1 MRVSLSWHLP
11 ASVESPKVQE
21 MYNSQINM
29 TTQNLIPSEEI
40 FCFLLLLPPPLVF
53 LCKFRFL
60 KVGTFKI
67 NAHLYGID
75 LWHICNH
82 SCSTNQCLYILSRP

>member
-29 TTQNLIPSEEI
+29 TTQNLIPREEI

-60 KVGTFKI
+60 KVGRFKI
-67 NAHLYGID
+67 NAHL
-75 LWHICNH
+75 NMV
-82 SCSTNQCLYILSRP
+82 STCGTFVITAVLLQINAYTY